1 MNQSA
6 GSVTTPTCF
15 PVKFN
20 WGMKAQLLT
29 LHPSNLARKWR
40 RLKDRQ
46 TDGQKEE

>member
-6 GSVTTPTCF
+6 GSVMTPTCC
-15 PVKFN
+15 PVKFS

-40 RLKDRQ
+40 KLEDRQ
-46 TDGQKEE
+46 TDRG